1 MQYHI
6 DTIPVWDALREHN
19 GCLIC
24 ALRARLENDSV
35 SYFLGG
41 SVMEPDIRI
50 KVNEKGFCRHHQ
62 YMLSQQKNKLG
73 HALMMLSHTDEIL
86 EKLKKLSDDH
96 TPAAREKKRLFPLR
110 ASAGES
116 EAGKQLAESLGLL
129 ASSCVICEQIEEIL
143 TRYVH
148 TFLHLYKND
157 AAFKKEF
164 TVSQGAC
171 LSDAALLIRAA
182 GKEYSQD
189 LYAEITT
196 LLLSQLTHTLAAD
209 REDLSWFTQKFDY
222 RNADKPWENSKDA
235 VERTVNE
242 LQGYCIGKNPDTRN
256 L

>member
-24 ALRARLENDSV
+24 CLRARIENDSV

-50 KVNEKGFCRHHQ
+50 KVNKKGFCRHHQ
-62 YMLSQQKNKLG
+62 FMLSQQKNKLG

-86 EKLKKLSDDH
+86 EKLKNLSADNA
-96 TPAAREKKRLFPLR
+96 PALREKKRFLPLR
-110 ASAGES
+110 AAAGEP
-116 EAGKQLAESLGLL
+116 EQGRLLAESLSE
-129 ASSCVICEQIEEIL
+129 AVSSCVICDQIEEIMA
-143 TRYVH
+143 RYVH
-148 TFLHLYKND
+148 TFLHLNKND

-164 TVSQGAC
+164 TASEGVC
-171 LSDAALLIRAA
+171 LYDTAILIQTA

-189 LYAEITT
+189 LYSELSS
-196 LLLSQLTHTLAAD
+196 LLLSQLTRTLSKD

-222 RNADKPWENSKDA
+222 RNADKPWGNSKDA

-242 LQGYCIGKNPDTRN
+242 LQGYCIGKSPDIRN
-256 L
+256 T